1 VRLLRLDLDGAGG
14 DGIDLHPLVSVVA
27 GLDAAGRERVVRAVR
42 SLATGEPPPC
52 GGLVEA
58 HGVLFDLTPD
68 TLELFGLH
76 TELDVVVRAAD
87 LPSATPGGSAVATT
101 RPTVEQFLTET
112 PEGRFPEL
120 DEARRR
126 HRDAREALEVL
137 REAAERARAELAQA
151 SERHREVRAALEAT
165 RRAGVGGSSAS
176 MSSAEASLRR
186 AELDEELE
194 RLDAELVRIARGLEE
209 LSAIDTRP
217 IQVLLDAIRNPA
229 PVELVPSE
237 QAAELA
243 DRFVALQAEVA
254 ELEEAM
260 EAEGRGPATAM
271 ARLEEAR
278 AEVAAAEKAMAKP
291 ELSPEDVAELE
302 AAHEVVL
309 ELEAK
314 ASGRFGK
321 RYVKRLEEALAH
333 ERAILD
339 RVGFPT
345 WAAYVMGADMLSID
359 PMAEVRLEKARLALQ
374 EAEAHWALITAA
386 IEADPHHKRL
396 LDELEELYLEAVDLL
411 GGEEPEDLEAALR
424 DLKVPRREVSVEELV
439 DALVYQLELVGLQ
452 LPEQAGPDLVMVA
465 ADAFLEEAAGIN
477 DRIAELRAEQEQ
489 LEARRA
495 SVATERDALGEAG
508 SDLDLTEPVID
519 LTDGGIGVSGAGEA
533 ATGDEASLVAEL
545 ARAEEDERDAAE
557 TLEAREAL
565 LDAATQ
571 VEAVAASRL
580 MRVATE
586 LARRSG
592 GGTGG
597 EGPSSEPAFEVDGD
611 AAEAGR
617 EAIEFYLLARL
628 AAQRNVS
635 FVGSVPLVIDD
646 ALAAVG
652 DDDVRHL
659 LDRLER
665 MSSAVQILYLGD
677 DPRVGDWARAA
688 GIERAAVVEPGG
700 GS

>member
-1 VRLLRLDLDGAGG
+1 MRLLRLDLDGAGG

-68 TLELFGLH
+68 TLELFGLR

-101 RPTVEQFLTET
+101 RPTVEQFLAET

>member
-1 VRLLRLDLDGAGG
+1 MRLLRLDLDGAGG

-68 TLELFGLH
+68 TLELFGLR

-101 RPTVEQFLTET
+101 RPTVEQFLAET

-194 RLDAELVRIARGLEE
+194 RLDAELDRIARGLEE

-452 LPEQAGPDLVMVA
+452 LPEEAGPDLVMVA

>member
-1 VRLLRLDLDGAGG
+1 MRLLRLDLDGAGG

-68 TLELFGLH
+68 TLELFGLR